1 MVFDDKELNDN
12 QSFDM
17 PGNDMMGDMS
27 EDNYSEEQ
35 AVGDDTSAP
44 TQQPN
49 ENEMDMT
56 YLSIMSVIIVVMVYI
71 LYSMYTAL
79 VPVEQ
84 QEIKSVEPTKVE
96 QAQVA
101 EPQTVP
107 SPQQGS
113 AVVPQEEEQKTS
125 AETNQ
130 RVEQMVSSD
139 VASQLQ
145 SQQAAINE
153 IADDTSYL
161 ESNQKDLSAKFD
173 KLSVKLDALLDQ
185 VESMIEEQKEKELK
199 AKRLAEQKREMAAK
213 KLAPPTKFYIRA
225 LVEGRAW
232 LQTDEGGEAT
242 VSVGQPL
249 KDYGTI
255 LAIYVNQGLVTT
267 SSGRVISFKDNEY

>member
-17 PGNDMMGDMS
+17 PGNDMMGEVS
-27 EDNYSEEQ
+27 NDNYSEEHPID
-35 AVGDDTSAP
+35 DDTSAP
-44 TQQPN
+44 TQQPD

-56 YLSIMSVIIVVMVYI
+56 YLSIMGVIIVVMVYI

-84 QEIKSVEPTKVE
+84 QEIKPVE
-96 QAQVA
+96 QPPQVA
-101 EPQTVP
+101 VSQTPAPPRQEPV
-107 SPQQGS
+107 
-113 AVVPQEEEQKTS
+113 VVPQEDTQKTV
-125 AETNQ
+125 AESNQ
-130 RVEQMVSSD
+130 QVEKIVSSD
-139 VASQLQ
+139 VTSQLQ
-145 SQQAAINE
+145 NQQAAINE
-153 IADDTSYL
+153 IADDTTYL
-161 ESNQKDLSAKFD
+161 ENGQKDLSAKFD
-173 KLSVKLDALLDQ
+173 KLSTKLDALLDQ
-185 VESMIEEQKEKELK
+185 VESIIEEQKEKELK
-199 AKRLAEQKREMAAK
+199 AKRLAEQRKEMAAK
-213 KLAPPTKFYIRA
+213 KLAPPMKYYIRA